1 MPSQIESSGV
11 KSELESL
18 FWDLWLAS
26 IDVRLDLKLDA
37 DEVALRKWS
46 HCDA

>member
-1 MPSQIESSGV
+1 
-11 KSELESL
+11 
-18 FWDLWLAS
+18 
-26 IDVRLDLKLDA
+26 VRLDLKLHA